1 MKDYKLL
8 LAGLIL
14 LLLILF
20 IAVFTWLWIHNRKN
34 IDPLPVMANKK
45 EPIVVPEE
53 EENAVSNRTLYI
65 QAEENLQAALED
77 VVVSF
82 ESRYPHV
89 QVQASYV
96 PAHTL
101 LTLSNATSSDD
112 ERSEFVVGVDMII
125 ANDSLPTERLAPL
138 QAELQAAQNNQEEA
152 ISKTDTAKIDDTNS
166 RTLNSYN
173 YALRDE
179 KTLEGVILTD
189 NTAAVNFRNFL
200 LSSTG
205 QDILKKY
212 DYHNIEGYKNSV
224 DDLFNPT
231 SRAKQASNDTSVDV
245 ADALSNG
252 KS

>member
-53 EENAVSNRTLYI
+53 EENAVSNSTLYI
-65 QAEENLQAALED
+65 QAEENLQTALED

-89 QVQASYV
+89 QVRASYV

-112 ERSEFVVGVDMII
+112 ERSEFMVGVDMII

-138 QAELQAAQNNQEEA
+138 QAELQAAQNNKEEA

-166 RTLNSYN
+166 RSLNSYN

-231 SRAKQASNDTSVDV
+231 SRAKQASSDTSVDV